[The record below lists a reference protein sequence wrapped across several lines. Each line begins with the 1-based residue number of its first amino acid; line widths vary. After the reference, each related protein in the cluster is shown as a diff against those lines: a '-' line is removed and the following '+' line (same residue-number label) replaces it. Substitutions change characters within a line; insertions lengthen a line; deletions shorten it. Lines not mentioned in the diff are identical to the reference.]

1 MNVSQDS
8 VSKLLECAP
17 FAPRDF
23 SHAGLLLRALREGIG
38 HAAKNPRYANYIRH
52 WPIPL
57 AEVRRIADL
66 PFLPVAAFKTDPPL
80 AIVPQENWSRVLRS
94 SGTSGQIPS
103 QIVIDKLTSLR
114 MTRSA
119 AAIFADF
126 IGVSRRPMLVI
137 DDPKAVGAASEFN
150 ARGAAIR
157 GLLPF
162 GHSVTYCGR
171 QAGSGAI
178 ELDLEILNDF
188 LRKHDPTQPILI
200 YGFTY
205 IIWMAL
211 ERLIEKGRDLGLR
224 QAHVLHSGGW

>member
-1 MNVSQDS
+1 MNVCQDHA
-8 VSKLLECAP
+8 SKLLECAP

-23 SHAGLLLRALREGIG
+23 SHAELLLRALREGIG
-38 HAAKNPRYANYIRH
+38 HAAKDPRYANYIRH

-80 AIVPQENWSRVLRS
+80 ATVPQENWLRVLRS

-103 QIVIDKLTSLR
+103 QIIIDKLTSLR

-119 AAIFADF
+119 VAIFADF

-137 DDPKAVGAASEFN
+137 DDPKAVGAGNEVN

-157 GLLPF
+157 GLLR
-162 GHSVTYCGR
+162 HLLWST
-171 QAGSGAI
+171 SGQ
-178 ELDLEILNDF
+178 
-188 LRKHDPTQPILI
+188 R
-200 YGFTY
+200 
-205 IIWMAL
+205 
-211 ERLIEKGRDLGLR
+211 RDR
-224 QAHVLHSGGW
+224 A